1 MKQFKHFTVNSNE
14 KIYMI
19 VHRHWLNIF
28 KQYIP
33 IILLIIFTTIGLA
46 IILSLTTDSK
56 TAINVNSYNNSFL
69 YLVGIV
75 LYLIAWVY
83 GFIIWVD
90 YHLDIWIVTSAR
102 IVNIEQKGFFSRT
115 ISELEYTDI
124 QDVTSDIHGVVHT
137 AFNYGDVKIQT
148 SGTHGRFTFRNIPK
162 PEKMKTLVMHLH
174 RQALAKGTHPSYVE
188 KEKEIQ
194 KNN

>member
-1 MKQFKHFTVNSNE
+1 MKQFKHFTASSNE

-19 VHRHWLNIF
+19 VYRHWFNIF

-33 IILLIIFTTIGLA
+33 ILLFIIFVTIGIATLLA
-46 IILSLTTDSK
+46 LTTDSK
-56 TAINVNSYNNSFL
+56 TVINTSGFYNSGL
-69 YLVGIV
+69 YLLGIV
-75 LYLIAWVY
+75 LYLVAWVY

-90 YHLDIWIVTSAR
+90 YHLDIWIVTSSR

-115 ISELEYTDI
+115 VSELEYMHI
-124 QDVTSDIHGVVHT
+124 QDVTSDIHGIVHT
-137 AFNYGDVKIQT
+137 ALNYGDVNIQT
-148 SGTHGRFTFRNIPK
+148 AGTHGRFTFRNIPK

-174 RQALAKGTHPSYVE
+174 RQALAKKAHPSYIK

>member
-1 MKQFKHFTVNSNE
+1 MKQFKHFTANSNE

-19 VHRHWLNIF
+19 VHRHWFNIF

-33 IILLIIFTTIGLA
+33 ILLLTIFTTIGIATL
-46 IILSLTTDSK
+46 LVLTTDSK
-56 TAINVNSYNNSFL
+56 TAINTSSFDDSIL
-69 YLVGIV
+69 YLVGVV
-75 LYLIAWVY
+75 LYLVSWVY

-90 YHLDIWIVTSAR
+90 YHLDIWIVTSSR

-115 ISELEYTDI
+115 ISELEYTHI
-124 QDVTSDIHGVVHT
+124 QDVTSDIHGIIRT
-137 AFNYGDVKIQT
+137 ALNYGDVNIQT
-148 SGTHGRFTFRNIPK
+148 AGTHGRFTFRNIPK

-174 RQALAKGTHPSYVE
+174 RQALAKKAHPSYIE

>member
-1 MKQFKHFTVNSNE
+1 MKKFKHFTANSDE

-19 VHRHWLNIF
+19 VHRHWYNILR
-28 KQYIP
+28 QYIP
-33 IILLIIFTTIGLA
+33 ILLLISFTTIAIATLLA
-46 IILSLTTDSK
+46 LTTDSK
-56 TAINVNSYNNSFL
+56 TAINDNGFNDAML
-69 YLVGIV
+69 YLVAVV
-75 LYLIAWVY
+75 LYLISWIY

-90 YHLDIWIVTSAR
+90 YHLDIWIITSSR

-115 ISELEYTDI
+115 ISELEYTHI
-124 QDVTSDIHGVVHT
+124 QDVTSDINGVIHT
-137 AFNYGDVKIQT
+137 ALNYGDVNIQT
-148 SGTHGRFTFRNIPK
+148 AGTHGRFTFRNIPK

-174 RQALAKGTHPSYVE
+174 RQALAKNTHPDYTR